1 MLGGQSPARI
11 AARLTAVAQ
20 NWITDSAA
28 ARKDRAQRRLLSAI
42 ESAEPA
48 TLGQIAKAVGRGAPA
63 VSRSVDALVR
73 SGLVDRAA
81 DPNNR
86 RRLELRLTEGG
97 RDELYSTP
105 KGNELAARLE
115 RFAHSEL
122 RALERAVEI
131 LEQRH

>member
-1 MLGGQSPARI
+1 MMLGGQSPARI

-28 ARKDRAQRRLLSAI
+28 ARMDRAQRRLLGAI

-73 SGLVDRAA
+73 SGLVDRAP
-81 DPNNR
+81 DPTNR
-86 RRLELRLTEGG
+86 RRLELRLTDAG
-97 RDELYSTP
+97 REELYSMP
-105 KGNELAARLE
+105 KGNEL
-115 RFAHSEL
+115 
-122 RALERAVEI
+122 
-131 LEQRH
+131 